1 MKKSILVKGV
11 IKGGSNKKIGGSKIN
26 MELHLRKAWE
36 ILII

>member
-1 MKKSILVKGV
+1 MMKSVLVKGV
-11 IKGGSNKKIGGSKIN
+11 IKNEGNKKIGDSKIN